1 MAKWT
6 KNTFIKKTKNDC
18 LSHVSMIMLDLIKFS
33 EDNADQV
40 VWGSGDQYGTMTYK
54 CKSIDHGFIPLF
66 YITTQG
72 RIKISMNLLRSKVS
86 QPEIIRDFQL
96 KLESNFLMDFDSQDY
111 PSDIYHSLEDLF
123 TMRSEVNRFTTTIQS
138 ISARLHQ

>member
-6 KNTFIKKTKNDC
+6 KNTFIKKTKNNC
-18 LSHVSMIMLDLIKFS
+18 LSHVSMILMDLIKFS
-33 EDNADQV
+33 EDNADQI
-40 VWGSGDQYGTMTYK
+40 VWGSGDQYGTMTFK

-66 YITTQG
+66 YITTHG
-72 RIKISMNLLRSKVS
+72 RIKISLNLLRTKVK

-96 KLESNFLMDFDSQDY
+96 KLESNFLMDFDAEDY

-123 TMRSEVNRFTTTIQS
+123 TMRSEVSRFTSTIQS
-138 ISARLHQ
+138 VSARLHQ

>member
-1 MAKWT
+1 MAKWN

-72 RIKISMNLLRSKVS
+72 RIKISMNLLRSKVN

-96 KLESNFLMDFDSQDY
+96 KLESNFLMDFDSHDY

>member
-6 KNTFIKKTKNDC
+6 KNTFIKKTKNNC
-18 LSHVSMIMLDLIKFS
+18 LSHVSMILMDLIKFS
-33 EDNADQV
+33 EDNADQI
-40 VWGSGDQYGTMTYK
+40 VWGNGDQYGTMTFK
-54 CKSIDHGFIPLF
+54 CKSMDHGFIPLF

-72 RIKISMNLLRSKVS
+72 RIKISMNLLRAKVS

-96 KLESNFLMDFDSQDY
+96 KLESNFLMDFDSEDY

-138 ISARLHQ
+138 VSARLHQ

>member
-6 KNTFIKKTKNDC
+6 KNTFIKKTKNNC
-18 LSHVSMIMLDLIKFS
+18 LSHVSMIMMDLIKFS

-40 VWGSGDQYGTMTYK
+40 VWGNGDCYGTMTYK
-54 CKSIDHGFIPLF
+54 CKSMDHGFIPLF

-72 RIKISMNLLRSKVS
+72 RIKISINLLRSKVS

-96 KLESNFLMDFDSQDY
+96 KLESNFLMDFDSEDY

-138 ISARLHQ
+138 VSARLHQ

>member
-6 KNTFIKKTKNDC
+6 KNTFIKTTKNNC

-33 EDNADQV
+33 EDNADQI
-40 VWGSGDQYGTMTYK
+40 VWGSGDHYGTMTYK
-54 CKSIDHGFIPLF
+54 CKSMDHGFIPLF
-66 YITTQG
+66 YITTHG
-72 RIKISMNLLRSKVS
+72 RMKISINLLRSKVS
-86 QPEIIRDFQL
+86 QPEIIKDFQL
-96 KLESNFLMDFDSQDY
+96 KLESNFLMDFDSEDY

>member
-6 KNTFIKKTKNDC
+6 KNTFIKSTKTNC
-18 LSHVSMIMLDLIKFS
+18 LSHVSMIMMDLIKFS
-33 EDNADQV
+33 EDNADQI

-54 CKSIDHGFIPLF
+54 CKSMDHGFIPLF

-72 RIKISMNLLRSKVS
+72 RIKISMNLLRAKVS

-96 KLESNFLMDFDSQDY
+96 KLESNFLMDFDSEDY

>member
-6 KNTFIKKTKNDC
+6 KNTFIKTTKNNC

-33 EDNADQV
+33 EDNADQI
-40 VWGSGDQYGTMTYK
+40 VWGSGDHYGTMTYK

-72 RIKISMNLLRSKVS
+72 RIKISINLLRSKVS
-86 QPEIIRDFQL
+86 QPEIIKDFQL
-96 KLESNFLMDFDSQDY
+96 KLESNFLMDFDSEDY

>member
-40 VWGSGDQYGTMTYK
+40 VWGSGHQYGTMTYK

-72 RIKISMNLLRSKVS
+72 RIKISMNLLRSKVN

>member
-6 KNTFIKKTKNDC
+6 KNTFIKKTKNNC
-18 LSHVSMIMLDLIKFS
+18 LSHVSMILMDLIKFS
-33 EDNADQV
+33 EDNADQI
-40 VWGSGDQYGTMTYK
+40 VWGSGDQYGTMTFK

-66 YITTQG
+66 YITTHG
-72 RIKISMNLLRSKVS
+72 RIKISLNLLRTKVK

-96 KLESNFLMDFDSQDY
+96 KLESNFLMDFDAEDY

-123 TMRSEVNRFTTTIQS
+123 TMRSEVSRFTTTIQS
-138 ISARLHQ
+138 VSARLHQ

>member
-6 KNTFIKKTKNDC
+6 KNTFIKSTKTNC
-18 LSHVSMIMLDLIKFS
+18 LSHVSMIMMDLIKFS
-33 EDNADQV
+33 EDNADQI
-40 VWGSGDQYGTMTYK
+40 VWGSGDHYGTMTYK
-54 CKSIDHGFIPLF
+54 CKSMDHGFIPLF

-72 RIKISMNLLRSKVS
+72 RIKISMNLLRAKVS

-96 KLESNFLMDFDSQDY
+96 KLESNFLMDFDSEDY

>member
-1 MAKWT
+1 MAKWN
-6 KNTFIKKTKNDC
+6 KNTFIKKTKHNC
-18 LSHVSMIMLDLIKFS
+18 LSHVSMIMMDLIKFS
-33 EDNADQV
+33 EDHADQV
-40 VWGSGDQYGTMTYK
+40 VWGSGDHYGTMTYK
-54 CKSIDHGFIPLF
+54 CKSMDHGFIPLF

-72 RIKISMNLLRSKVS
+72 RIKISINLLRSKVS

-96 KLESNFLMDFDSQDY
+96 KLESNFLMDFDSEDY

>member
-6 KNTFIKKTKNDC
+6 KNTFIKTTKNNC

-33 EDNADQV
+33 EDNADQI
-40 VWGSGDQYGTMTYK
+40 VWGSGDHYGTMTYK
-54 CKSIDHGFIPLF
+54 CKSMDHGFIPLF

-72 RIKISMNLLRSKVS
+72 RMKISINLLRSKVS
-86 QPEIIRDFQL
+86 QPEIIKDFQL
-96 KLESNFLMDFDSQDY
+96 KLESNFLMDFDSEDY

-123 TMRSEVNRFTTTIQS
+123 IMRSEVNRFTTTIQS

>member
-6 KNTFIKKTKNDC
+6 KNTFIKSTKTNC
-18 LSHVSMIMLDLIKFS
+18 LSHVSMIMMDLIKFS

-40 VWGSGDQYGTMTYK
+40 VWGSGDHYGTMTYK
-54 CKSIDHGFIPLF
+54 CKSMDHGFIPLF

-72 RIKISMNLLRSKVS
+72 RIKISINLLRAKVS

-96 KLESNFLMDFDSQDY
+96 KLESNFLMDFDSEDY

-123 TMRSEVNRFTTTIQS
+123 TMRSEVKRFTTTIQS

>member
-6 KNTFIKKTKNDC
+6 KTTFIKSTKTNC
-18 LSHVSMIMLDLIKFS
+18 LSHVSMIMMDLIKFS

-40 VWGSGDQYGTMTYK
+40 VWGSGDHYGTMTYK

-72 RIKISMNLLRSKVS
+72 RIKI
-86 QPEIIRDFQL
+86 
-96 KLESNFLMDFDSQDY
+96 
-111 PSDIYHSLEDLF
+111 
-123 TMRSEVNRFTTTIQS
+123 
-138 ISARLHQ
+138 

>member
-6 KNTFIKKTKNDC
+6 KNTFIKKTKNNC
-18 LSHVSMIMLDLIKFS
+18 LSHVSMILMDLIKFS
-33 EDNADQV
+33 EDNADQI
-40 VWGSGDQYGTMTYK
+40 VWGNGDQYGTMTFK
-54 CKSIDHGFIPLF
+54 CKSMDHGFIPLF
-66 YITTQG
+66 YITTNV
-72 RIKISMNLLRSKVS
+72 RIKISLNLLRTKVK

-96 KLESNFLMDFDSQDY
+96 KLESNFLMDFDAEDY

-123 TMRSEVNRFTTTIQS
+123 TMRSEVSRFTTTIQS

>member
-6 KNTFIKKTKNDC
+6 KNTFIKKTKNNC
-18 LSHVSMIMLDLIKFS
+18 ISHVSMIMLDLIKFS
-33 EDNADQV
+33 EDNADQI
-40 VWGSGDQYGTMTYK
+40 VWGSGDHYGTMTYK

-72 RIKISMNLLRSKVS
+72 RIKISINLLRSKLS

-96 KLESNFLMDFDSQDY
+96 KLESNFLMDFDSADY

>member
-6 KNTFIKKTKNDC
+6 KNTFIKKTKNNC
-18 LSHVSMIMLDLIKFS
+18 LSHVSMILMDLIKFS
-33 EDNADQV
+33 EDNADQI
-40 VWGSGDQYGTMTYK
+40 VWGSGDQYGTMTFK

-66 YITTQG
+66 YITTHG
-72 RIKISMNLLRSKVS
+72 RIKISLNLLRTKVK

-96 KLESNFLMDFDSQDY
+96 KLESNFLMDFDAEDY

-123 TMRSEVNRFTTTIQS
+123 TMRSEVSRFTNTIQS
-138 ISARLHQ
+138 VSARLHQ

>member
-6 KNTFIKKTKNDC
+6 KNTFIKSTKTNC
-18 LSHVSMIMLDLIKFS
+18 LSHVSMIMMDLIKFS
-33 EDNADQV
+33 EDHADQV

-72 RIKISMNLLRSKVS
+72 RIKISMNLLRSKVN
-86 QPEIIRDFQL
+86 QQEIIRDFQL
-96 KLESNFLMDFDSQDY
+96 KLESNFLMDFDSEDY

>member
-6 KNTFIKKTKNDC
+6 KNTFIKTTKNNC
-18 LSHVSMIMLDLIKFS
+18 ISHVSMIMLDLIKFS
-33 EDNADQV
+33 EDNADQI
-40 VWGSGDQYGTMTYK
+40 VWGSGDHYGTMTFK

-72 RIKISMNLLRSKVS
+72 RIKISINLLRSKLR
-86 QPEIIRDFQL
+86 QPEIIKDFQL
-96 KLESNFLMDFDSQDY
+96 KLESNFLMDFDSEDY

>member
-6 KNTFIKKTKNDC
+6 KNTFIKSTKTNC
-18 LSHVSMIMLDLIKFS
+18 LSHVSMIMMDLIKFS
-33 EDNADQV
+33 EDNADQI

-72 RIKISMNLLRSKVS
+72 RIKISMNLLRAKVS

-96 KLESNFLMDFDSQDY
+96 KLESNFLMDFDSEDY

>member
-6 KNTFIKKTKNDC
+6 KNTFIKKTKNNC
-18 LSHVSMIMLDLIKFS
+18 LSHVSMIMMDLIKFS
-33 EDNADQV
+33 EDNADQI
-40 VWGSGDQYGTMTYK
+40 VWGSGDHYGTMTYK

-72 RIKISMNLLRSKVS
+72 RIKISINLLRAKVS

-96 KLESNFLMDFDSQDY
+96 KLESNFLMDFDSEDY

-138 ISARLHQ
+138 VTARLHQ